1 MKIRSLFDNL
11 EQEISKE
18 DLENSIKLLSPFCP
32 HLAEELWSNLKNEEF
47 VSIAKWPKANDKK
60 INEQFEKED
69 QYTDKTIA
77 DILNILNLIEKEV
90 KKVYIYTL
98 PNESEFYNVDN
109 IRRRTEK
116 EVVVYKVNDK
126 DKFDPENKS
135 KKAKPGKPAIY
146 LE

>member
-1 MKIRSLFDNL
+1 M
-11 EQEISKE
+11 
-18 DLENSIKLLSPFCP
+18 
-32 HLAEELWSNLKNEEF
+32 
-47 VSIAKWPKANDKK
+47 
-60 INEQFEKED
+60 
-69 QYTDKTIA
+69 
-77 DILNILNLIEKEV
+77 NLIEKEV